1 MNEAAGQ
8 DEPLLR
14 WRADK
19 GLQVFLSPPSTPAI
33 FALDVPSFYSS
44 SSWRGALWAA
54 LLAGLGLA
62 LSFVLAP
69 TAGRWIST
77 SLAGGVL
84 ILLTLATARLEAGL
98 FELGERLGTLL
109 GGSADTFVQTLIPE
123 FSVPLLL
130 LLTGGIGLLLLK
142 AHSPLVAL
150 LEDLR
155 TQPSVYGYV
164 TPAIVSTFLL
174 VFIPFLAGIGLAF
187 FYAGPGD
194 PANYDFAGLAHFAN
208 LLAWETGSAAGTF
221 QFTDSSGDVL
231 FRFPRFYFT
240 LFVTILWTVLNV
252 FLHLF
257 IGLGLAL
264 LLNKPGLRFKKL
276 YRVLLILPW
285 AIPSYIT
292 ALTWKM
298 MFHTEF
304 GSINHALATV
314 GISPIDWLGSGD
326 GVGFFVSNFTANLAT
341 NTWLGFPFMMVVSLG
356 ALQSIPSE
364 LYEAASIDGATRKQ
378 QFKMITLPLLK
389 PALLPAVLLGSIWT
403 FNMFN
408 VVYLVSGGAPFDK
421 TNILITEAF
430 RYFNADKDY
439 GMAAAYSVIIFVIL
453 LGYSAVT
460 NKVTKATEGAIS

>member
-1 MNEAAGQ
+1 M
-8 DEPLLR
+8 
-14 WRADK
+14 
-19 GLQVFLSPPSTPAI
+19 
-33 FALDVPSFYSS
+33 
-44 SSWRGALWAA
+44 
-54 LLAGLGLA
+54 
-62 LSFVLAP
+62 
-69 TAGRWIST
+69 
-77 SLAGGVL
+77 
-84 ILLTLATARLEAGL
+84 
-98 FELGERLGTLL
+98 
-109 GGSADTFVQTLIPE
+109 
-123 FSVPLLL
+123 
-130 LLTGGIGLLLLK
+130 
-142 AHSPLVAL
+142 
-150 LEDLR
+150 
-155 TQPSVYGYV
+155 
-164 TPAIVSTFLL
+164 
-174 VFIPFLAGIGLAF
+174 
-187 FYAGPGD
+187 
-194 PANYDFAGLAHFAN
+194 AHFSN
-208 LLAWETGSAAGTF
+208 LLAWDTESAASTF
-221 QFTDSSGDVL
+221 QFTDENGEIQ

-264 LLNKPGLRFKKL
+264 LLNNPGLRFKKL

-304 GSINHALATV
+304 GSINHALGGL
-314 GISPIDWLGSGD
+314 GIAPVDWLGSGD
-326 GVGFFVSNFTANLAT
+326 GFGFFVSNFTANLAT

-378 QFKMITLPLLK
+378 QFRMITLPLLK

-460 NKVTKATEGAIS
+460 NRVTKATEGAVS